1 VDLNLGASSSPGSS
15 TVTVSTRGVRP
26 LRPRGSVMGFLDRR
40 PDLLG
45 WLLAGPVFIVTVGI
59 VIYPILY
66 GFLISLYDVHMLRGG
81 LPQFLAMLEGIVGA
95 KAAGLPAFLG
105 AGNYTRVFS
114 DAQLQRAIVA
124 SVILTGISVPLDLAF
139 AMAVALVLNQRFP
152 GRAFVRGV
160 IVLSW
165 ATPGVINA
173 ILWKLMLRS
182 DGIVNGVL
190 TGLGILQ
197 EPQMWLMSTF
207 WAFFW
212 IIIANLWKGSPFAA
226 LILLAGMQVVPEELY
241 EAAKIDG
248 AGPWASFRN
257 VTLPHLRYPITLL
270 VILGVIGGLTSFE
283 LLYILTGGGPANSTL
298 VMAYY
303 VFNHA
308 IQWDNL
314 GYSSALSFWLS
325 AVVTLFAAVYW
336 WVSSR
341 GDESGL

>member
-1 VDLNLGASSSPGSS
+1 
-15 TVTVSTRGVRP
+15 
-26 LRPRGSVMGFLDRR
+26 MGFLDRR

-45 WLLAGPVFIVTVGI
+45 WVLAGPVFFLTVGI
-59 VIYPILY
+59 YVYPILY
-66 GFLISLYDVHMLRGG
+66 GFVVSLYDVHMLRGG
-81 LPQFLAMLEGIVGA
+81 LPQFLPMLQGMLNARGTEVAEFVG
-95 KAAGLPAFLG
+95 L
-105 AGNYTRVFS
+105 GNYLKVFS
-114 DAQLQRAIVA
+114 DAQLQKAIVA
-124 SVILTGISVPLDLAF
+124 SVILTSISVPLNLAF
-139 AMAVALVLNQRFP
+139 AMIVALVLNQRFP

-182 DGIVNGVL
+182 DGIINGVL
-190 TGLGILQ
+190 TGLGLLG

-212 IIIANLWKGSPFAA
+212 VIIAGLWKGSPFAA

-241 EAAKIDG
+241 DAAKIDG
-248 AGPWASFRN
+248 AAAWDSFRS
-257 VTLPHLRYPITLL
+257 VTLPHLRYPMTLL
-270 VILGVIGGLTSFE
+270 VILGVISGLTSFE

-314 GYSSALSFWLS
+314 GYSSSLSFWLS
-325 AVVTLFAAVYW
+325 AVVTIFAAGYW

-341 GDESGL
+341 GDEAGI